1 MTFSRAVNRGSR
13 LKLWKTKPI
22 RRLRSHA
29 RSDSESRVTSRPS
42 ISCRPL
48 VGRSR
53 KPSRL
58 INVVFPEPEAPI
70 SATISRR
77 AIDSDTPRST
87 GTSIDPRT

>member
-13 LKLWKTKPI
+13 LKFWKTKPI
-22 RRLRSHA
+22 RRLRTQA
-29 RSDSESRVTSRPS
+29 RSVSDSRVTSPPS
-42 ISCRPL
+42 ISCRPD

-58 INVVFPEPEAPI
+58 ISVVFPEPDAPI
-70 SATISRR
+70 SATISPR
-77 AIDSDTPRST
+77 AIESETPRST